1 MPRRAGGQTRPMS
14 HIHVPSEIP
23 IRYLARSKK
32 ADAVFLGMF
41 VVGLAGFLFFLTIDA
56 DRAWQSYVSNWL
68 FFTSIAMG
76 AMLLSVV
83 TWITKAK
90 WNWSVR
96 RVGLAFVAFLP
107 ISFVMFLPMLGLGES
122 YFPWV
127 TELAQDPILDPVL
140 EKKEA
145 YLNMPFLL
153 TRNVIGVLVLFGVSL
168 YFAYLALRPDMGLTG
183 GHSDI
188 DSGRESW
195 RERLSRGWLGQEV
208 EEVVSYRRMTRLG
221 PVFVILYAV
230 VMSMLSYDW
239 VMSLEPHWFST
250 MMGPWF
256 FMGAFWSGIAATALT
271 VTFLRGGGG
280 VLGKAMG
287 RQQLHDLGKL
297 TFAFCVFWAYLFFAQ
312 YLVIWYGKLP
322 WEQAWII
329 HRAEEPWGVL
339 SAAVIVMCFVVP
351 FAGLIGRKPK
361 WSPVIFR
368 SVAFVLLGGLWL
380 EKHLMVAPSI
390 RSPDTPTLGITEFV
404 VAVMFLGIFVYAVR
418 RFLSTFPLIQV
429 WQPMVDPETFE
440 VEMAASGMPY
450 E

>member
-1 MPRRAGGQTRPMS
+1 MS

-23 IRYLARSKK
+23 IRYLPRSKK
-32 ADAVFLGMF
+32 VDRVFLGMF
-41 VVGLAGFLFFLTIDA
+41 VVGLAGFVFSLTADA

-68 FFTSIAMG
+68 FFTNIAMG
-76 AMLLSVV
+76 AILLAVV

-96 RVGLAFVAFLP
+96 RVSLAFVAFLP

-122 YFPWV
+122 YFAWV
-127 TELAQDPILDPVL
+127 TEVAQDPILQ
-140 EKKEA
+140 KKAA

-168 YFAYLALRPDMGLTG
+168 YFAYLALRPDMGLTS
-183 GHSDI
+183 GHADA
-188 DSGRESW
+188 DPGREAWSD
-195 RERLSRGWLGQEV
+195 RLTQGWLGQEV

-221 PVFVILYAV
+221 PAFVIVYAI
-230 VMSMLSYDW
+230 VMSVLSYDW

-250 MMGPWF
+250 RMGPWF
-256 FMGAFWSGIAATALT
+256 FMGAFWSGIAATAVA
-271 VTFLRGGGG
+271 VTFLKAGGG
-280 VLGKAMG
+280 VLDKAMG

-329 HRAEEPWGVL
+329 HRAEEPWGTL
-339 SAAVIVMCFVVP
+339 SAWLIVLCFVVP

-361 WSPVIFR
+361 MTPRIFR
-368 SVAFVLLGGLWL
+368 FFALVLLAGLWL

-390 RSPDTPTLGITEFV
+390 RSDDTPTLGVTEFLI
-404 VAVMFLGIFVYAVR
+404 ALMFLGIFLYLVR
-418 RFLSTFPLIQV
+418 WFLSTFPLIQV
-429 WQPMVDPETFE
+429 WQPMVDPETIE
-440 VEMAASGMPY
+440 VEVATSGIPSG
-450 E
+450 

>member
-1 MPRRAGGQTRPMS
+1 MPRRARGQSSSMS

-23 IRYLARSKK
+23 IRYLPRSKK
-32 ADAVFLGMF
+32 ADSLFLGMF
-41 VVGLAGFLFFLTIDA
+41 VVGLAGFVFSLTTDA

-68 FFTSIAMG
+68 FFTTIAMG
-76 AMLLSVV
+76 ATLLTVV

-96 RVGLAFVAFLP
+96 RVSLAFVAFLP

-122 YFPWV
+122 YFPWI
-127 TELAQDPILDPVL
+127 TEVAQDPILQR
-140 EKKEA
+140 KAA

-153 TRNVIGVLVLFGVSL
+153 TRNVVGVLVLFGMSL
-168 YFAYLALRPDMGLTG
+168 YFAYLALRPDMGLTE
-183 GHSDI
+183 GHA
-188 DSGRESW
+188 DSNASREVW
-195 RERLSRGWLGQEV
+195 RDRLTQGWLGQEV
-208 EEVVSYRRMTRLG
+208 EEVVSYRRMTRIA
-221 PVFVILYAV
+221 PAFVIIYAL

-256 FMGAFWSGIAATALT
+256 FMGAFLGGIAATA
-271 VTFLRGGGG
+271 VAVIFLKGGGG
-280 VLGKAMG
+280 VVDKAMG

-297 TFAFCVFWAYLFFAQ
+297 TFAFCVFWTYLFFSQ

-329 HRAEEPWGVL
+329 HRAEEPWGKW
-339 SAAVIVMCFVVP
+339 SALLIVMCFVIP
-351 FAGLIGRKPK
+351 FAGLIGRKAKMTPM
-361 WSPVIFR
+361 VFR
-368 SVAFVLLGGLWL
+368 SVALVLLAGLWL

-390 RSPDTPTLGITEFV
+390 RSLDTPTLGATEV
-404 VAVMFLGIFVYAVR
+404 LVALMFLGIFLHAVR
-418 RFLSTFPLIQV
+418 WFLCTFPLIQV

-440 VEMAASGMPY
+440 VEMAASA
-450 E
+450 